1 MRFWCENCNKY
12 FNVEETLQKYNYYLN
27 EEIMICPSCKKDLIP
42 IARKT
47 ELSLSFDAD
56 TNQLTCVEYDSSN
69 YDILKSVNINIEET
83 AKPIIHYMKS
93 INKES
98 LNLNGITITRSDDMS
113 TKSILKNIDIKDENS
128 AEKLISA
135 LEESEDK
142 QNSDLDNKDLKLY
155 YIAEELIHKGE
166 FVHLYMHRVCTKKE
180 AKDWVDR
187 MKKESIEQLKISEE
201 DIDYLWYE
209 AVDVVEGNYYLDK
222 YKVNLSK
229 CE

>member
-12 FNVEETLQKYNYYLN
+12 FNVEETLQKYNYYLD
-27 EEIMICPSCKKDLIP
+27 EKIFICPSCKKDLIP

-56 TNQLTCVEYDSSN
+56 TNKLTCVEYDSSN

-98 LNLNGITITRSDDMS
+98 LTLNGITITRSDDMS

-135 LEESEDK
+135 LEELEDK
-142 QNSDLDNKDLKLY
+142 QDLDNKVLKLY
-155 YIAEELIHKGE
+155 YIAEELIHKGK
-166 FVHLYMHRVCTKKE
+166 FVHLYMHRVCTEEE
-180 AKDWVDR
+180 AKDWIDR
-187 MKKESIEQLKISEE
+187 MRKSTVEQLKVTENDISSA
-201 DIDYLWYE
+201 WYE
-209 AVDVVEGNYYLDK
+209 AIDTVDEYEIK
-222 YKVNLSK
+222 LSK
-229 CE
+229 LKATE